1 MPLPGGAAAGLGQSG
16 PAATPGTPPGTGT
29 PDATADLSAA
39 GGGPSQE
46 QPPGSGGGGRGG
58 GAAGLLRSGAMMAVG
73 TLASRITGFLRTALL
88 VAALGTGALADAY
101 NTANT
106 VPFIVYDL
114 LLGGIL
120 TAVVVPLIVRARERD
135 AAYGAR
141 YEQRLFTLAVL
152 GLALMTA
159 VAVLLGPL
167 FIGIYG
173 GGMEGAQRDL
183 AVLFARLFAVQI
195 FFLGVSA
202 FSGAILNTRKRF
214 AAPMWAP
221 VLNNIVICCTA
232 GAFLLVATGRVTPD
246 SISDGQVAL
255 LAGGTIGGMALQT
268 LALWPSLRGSGF
280 RWRPRLDFKKGELGQ
295 IGKMAVWTLAYVVIT
310 QIGFAVTT
318 RLANAAGVLGREQGL
333 GDVGYTPYFNA
344 YQLFQL
350 PYAIIGVSVI
360 TALLP
365 RMSEHAAAGRMAEV
379 RDDFS
384 SGLRLCSVVILPAA
398 GLMGVLSS
406 EITVVL
412 FAHGA
417 TTVENA
423 QVIADVLR
431 MFAIALVPFA
441 AYQLMLRVFYS
452 MQDTRTPTFIG
463 VGVVITNV
471 AMALTAYAVLPTDK
485 IIVGIAGGFAIAQ
498 TVGAVLGWAILRRR
512 LGGMDGRRI
521 FVSYLKLIVA
531 LWPLIGF
538 AYAVHAIVDAALG
551 PGLGTGLLAL
561 AAGSAGGGLLY
572 LAFARMMRVDEVG
585 SMMSMITR
593 RLPGR
598 K

>member
-1 MPLPGGAAAGLGQSG
+1 
-16 PAATPGTPPGTGT
+16 
-29 PDATADLSAA
+29 
-39 GGGPSQE
+39 
-46 QPPGSGGGGRGG
+46 
-58 GAAGLLRSGAMMAVG
+58 MALG
-73 TLASRITGFLRTALL
+73 TLASRITGFLRTAML

-106 VPFIVYDL
+106 VPFIIYDL

-120 TAVVVPLIVRARERD
+120 TAVVVPLIVRAREQD
-135 AAYGAR
+135 PAYGAR

-152 GLALMTA
+152 GLAVMTA
-159 VAVLLGPL
+159 GAVLLGPV
-167 FIGIYG
+167 FITIYG

-214 AAPMWAP
+214 GAPMWAP

-232 GAFLLVATGRVTPD
+232 AAFLLLATGRVTPE

-255 LAGGTIGGMALQT
+255 LAAGTIGGMSLQT
-268 LALWPSLRGSGF
+268 LALWPSLRGTGF
-280 RWRPRLDFKKGELGQ
+280 RWRPRLDFKKGELGR
-295 IGKMAVWTLAYVVIT
+295 IGRMAVWTLTYVVIT
-310 QIGFAVTT
+310 QIGFAVST
-318 RLANAAGVLGREQGL
+318 RLANAAGVLGRKEGL

-365 RMSEHAAAGRMAEV
+365 RMSEHAATGRMREV

-384 SGLRLCSVVILPAA
+384 GGLRLCSVVILPAA
-398 GLMGVLSS
+398 GLMGVLAS

-412 FAHGA
+412 FAHGQTSVA
-417 TTVENA
+417 NA

-431 MFAIALVPFA
+431 LFAVALVPFA
-441 AYQLMLRVFYS
+441 AYQLMLRVFYA
-452 MQDTRTPTFIG
+452 MQDTRTPAFIG
-463 VGVVITNV
+463 AGVVITNI
-471 AMALTAYAVLPTDK
+471 AMSLLSFTLLPTDK
-485 IIVGIAGGFAIAQ
+485 IIVGIAGGFAVAQ
-498 TVGAVLGWAILRRR
+498 TVGAALGWAVLRRR
-512 LGGMDGRRI
+512 LGGGMDGRRI
-521 FVSYLKLIVA
+521 FVAYVKLMVA

-538 AYAVHAIVDAALG
+538 AYATHAIVDAALG
-551 PGLGTGLLAL
+551 PGLDSGLLAL
-561 AAGSAGGGLLY
+561 TVAGAGGGLLY
-572 LAFARMMRVDEVG
+572 LAFARMLRVEEIG
-585 SMMSMITR
+585 SMLSMVTR

-598 K
+598 G

>member
-1 MPLPGGAAAGLGQSG
+1 M
-16 PAATPGTPPGTGT
+16 GT
-29 PDATADLSAA
+29 PDVTAEP
-39 GGGPSQE
+39 GPPPP
-46 QPPGSGGGGRGG
+46 PPGGEGEGGGGEGGGRRGG
-58 GAAGLLRSGAMMAVG
+58 ASGLLRSGAIMAVG
-73 TLASRITGFLRTALL
+73 TLASRLTGFLRTAML

-135 AAYGAR
+135 EVYGAR

-152 GLALMTA
+152 GLALMTT
-159 VAVLLGPL
+159 VAVLLGPV
-167 FIGIYG
+167 FISIYG
-173 GGMEGAQRDL
+173 GSMEGAQRDL

-232 GAFLLVATGRVTPD
+232 GAFLLVATGRVSPE
-246 SISDGQVAL
+246 SITDGQVAL

-318 RLANAAGVLGREQGL
+318 RLANSAGVLGREQGL

-398 GLMGVLSS
+398 GLMGVLAS

-412 FAHGA
+412 FAHGQTSVA
-417 TTVENA
+417 NA
-423 QVIADVLR
+423 QVIAEVLR

-463 VGVVITNV
+463 IGVVITNIT
-471 AMALTAYAVLPTDK
+471 MALTAYAVLPTNK

-498 TVGAVLGWAILRRR
+498 TAGAVLGWAILRRR

-521 FVSYLKLIVA
+521 FVSYLKLAVA

-538 AYAVHAIVDAALG
+538 AYATHAVVDAALG
-551 PGLGTGLLAL
+551 AGLASGLIAL
-561 AAGSAGGGLLY
+561 VAGSVGGGLLY
-572 LAFARMMRVDEVG
+572 LVFARMMRVEEVG
-585 SMMSMITR
+585 SMLSMVTR

-598 K
+598 G

>member
-1 MPLPGGAAAGLGQSG
+1 MVSTPGQVADASG
-16 PAATPGTPPGTGT
+16 EETRLDIPAAPPTVAETPP
-29 PDATADLSAA
+29 
-39 GGGPSQE
+39 E
-46 QPPGSGGGGRGG
+46 SGGGSRGS
-58 GAAGLLRSGAMMAVG
+58 GLLRSGAVMAVG
-73 TLASRITGFLRTALL
+73 TLASRITGFLRTAML

-114 LLGGIL
+114 LLGGVL

-135 AAYGAR
+135 AAYGDR

-152 GLALMTA
+152 GLAVITVVA
-159 VAVLLGPL
+159 VALGPV

-173 GGMEGAQRDL
+173 GGMEGDQREL

-221 VLNNIVICCTA
+221 VLNNIVICGTA
-232 GAFLLVATGRVTPD
+232 GAFLLVVTGKVTPE
-246 SISDGQVAL
+246 SISSTQVAL

-280 RWRPRLDFKKGELGQ
+280 RWRPRLDFRKGELGQ
-295 IGKMAVWTLAYVVIT
+295 MGRMATWTLTYVVIT
-310 QIGFAVTT
+310 QVGFAVTT
-318 RLANAAGVLGREQGL
+318 MLANRAGQMGRDERL

-365 RMSEHAAAGRMAEV
+365 RMSEHAAAGRLAEV

-384 SGLRLCSVVILPAA
+384 SGLRLCSVIILPAA
-398 GLMGVLSS
+398 ALMGVLAS

-412 FAHGA
+412 FAHGQTSVA
-417 TTVENA
+417 NA
-423 QVIADVLR
+423 EVIANVLR
-431 MFAIALVPFA
+431 MFAVALVPFA
-441 AYQLMLRVFYS
+441 VYQLMLRVFYA
-452 MQDTRTPTFIG
+452 MQDTRTPAF
-463 VGVVITNV
+463 VSVAVVATSV
-471 AMALTAYAVLPTDK
+471 TMGLAAYSLLPTEK
-485 IIVGIAGGFAIAQ
+485 IIVGIAAGFATAQ
-498 TVGAVLGWAILRRR
+498 TMGALVGWVILRRR
-512 LGGMDGRRI
+512 LDGMDGRRV
-521 FVSYLKLIVA
+521 FLSYLKLVIA

-538 AYAVHAIVDAALG
+538 AYATHAVLEATLG
-551 PGLGTGLLAL
+551 PGLVAGLLGL
-561 AAGSAGGGLLY
+561 VVGGAGGGLLY
-572 LAFARMMRVDEVG
+572 LVFAKLLRVDEVR
-585 SMMSMITR
+585 SMMSMVTR

-598 K
+598 RG

>member
-1 MPLPGGAAAGLGQSG
+1 MGV
-16 PAATPGTPPGTGT
+16 PPGAYPGVA
-29 PDATADLSAA
+29 PGAGAPEATAELET
-39 GGGPSQE
+39 PQTPMPE
-46 QPPGSGGGGRGG
+46 GGGGERRGG
-58 GAAGLLRSGAMMAVG
+58 VSGVLRSSAIMALG
-73 TLASRITGFLRTALL
+73 TLASRITGFLRTAML

-106 VPFIVYDL
+106 VPFIIYDL

-120 TAVVVPLIVRARERD
+120 TAVVVPLIVRAREQD
-135 AAYGAR
+135 PEYGAR

-152 GLALMTA
+152 GLATMTA
-159 VAVLLGPL
+159 AAVLLGPV
-167 FIGIYG
+167 FITIYG
-173 GGMEGAQRDL
+173 GAMEGAQRDL

-214 AAPMWAP
+214 GAPMWAP
-221 VLNNIVICCTA
+221 VLNNIVICATA
-232 GAFLLVATGRVTPD
+232 ATFLVVASGRVTPE
-246 SISDGQVAL
+246 SISNGQVAL
-255 LAGGTIGGMALQT
+255 LAAGTIGGMTLQT

-280 RWRPRLDFKKGELGQ
+280 RWRPRLDFKKGELGR
-295 IGKMAVWTLAYVVIT
+295 IGRMAVWTLTYVVIT

-318 RLANAAGVLGREQGL
+318 RLANAAGVLGRKDGL

-365 RMSEHAAAGRMAEV
+365 RMSEHAAGGRMRDV

-384 SGLRLCSVVILPAA
+384 NGLRLCSVVILPAA
-398 GLMGVLSS
+398 GLMGVLAS

-412 FAHGA
+412 FAHGQ
-417 TTVENA
+417 TTVANA

-431 MFAIALVPFA
+431 MFAVALVPFA
-441 AYQLMLRVFYS
+441 AYQLMLRVFYA
-452 MQDTRTPTFIG
+452 MQDTRTPAFIS
-463 VGVVITNV
+463 VGVVVTNI
-471 AMALTAYAVLPTDK
+471 AMAVLSYALLPTDK
-485 IIVGIAGGFAIAQ
+485 IIVGIAGGFALAQ
-498 TVGAVLGWAILRRR
+498 TVGAALGWLVLRRR

-521 FVSYLKLIVA
+521 FVAYLKLVVA

-538 AYAVHAIVDAALG
+538 AYATHAVVDAALG
-551 PGLGTGLLAL
+551 TGLDSGLLAL
-561 AAGSAGGGLLY
+561 VVGSAGGGLLY
-572 LAFARMMRVDEVG
+572 LAFARMMRVEEIG
-585 SMMSMITR
+585 SMLSTVTR

-598 K
+598 G

>member
-1 MPLPGGAAAGLGQSG
+1 MALG
-16 PAATPGTPPGTGT
+16 T
-29 PDATADLSAA
+29 
-39 GGGPSQE
+39 
-46 QPPGSGGGGRGG
+46 
-58 GAAGLLRSGAMMAVG
+58 M
-73 TLASRITGFLRTALL
+73 ASRLTGFLRTAML
-88 VAALGTGALADAY
+88 VAALGTGALGDAY

-120 TAVVVPLIVRARERD
+120 TAVVVPLIVRAREQD

-152 GLALMTA
+152 GLATVTTA
-159 VAVLLGPL
+159 AVLLGPV
-167 FIGIYG
+167 FISIYG
-173 GGMEGAQRDL
+173 GSMQGAQRDL

-232 GAFLLVATGRVTPD
+232 GAFLLLATGRVTPE

-280 RWRPRLDFKKGELGQ
+280 RWRPRLDFQKGELGR
-295 IGKMAVWTLAYVVIT
+295 IGRMAVWTLTYVVIT
-310 QIGFAVTT
+310 QIGFAITT
-318 RLANAAGVLGREQGL
+318 RLANSAGVLGRQEGL

-365 RMSEHAAAGRMAEV
+365 RMSEHAAGGRMTEV

-398 GLMGVLSS
+398 GLMGVLAP

-412 FAHGA
+412 FAHGQ

-423 QVIADVLR
+423 HVIADVLR
-431 MFAIALVPFA
+431 MFAVALVPFA
-441 AYQLMLRVFYS
+441 GYQLMLRVFYS
-452 MQDTRTPTFIG
+452 MQDTRTPAFIG
-463 VGVVITNV
+463 AAVVAVNI
-471 AMALTAYAVLPTDK
+471 AMALTAFAVLPTDK

-498 TVGAVLGWAILRRR
+498 TTGGVIGWAILRRR

-521 FVSYLKLIVA
+521 VGTYLKLAVA

-538 AYAVHAIVDAALG
+538 AYAAHAVADAV
-551 PGLGTGLLAL
+551 LGTGLVSGIVAL
-561 AAGSAGGGLLY
+561 AVGGAGGGLLY
-572 LAFARMMRVDEVG
+572 LAFARLMRVEEVG
-585 SMMSMITR
+585 SMLSMVTR

-598 K
+598 G

>member
-1 MPLPGGAAAGLGQSG
+1 MPTVPDAPGG
-16 PAATPGTPPGTGT
+16 PGGEPPS
-29 PDATADLSAA
+29 DK
-39 GGGPSQE
+39 
-46 QPPGSGGGGRGG
+46 GSS
-58 GAAGLLRSGAMMAVG
+58 GLLRSGAIMAVG
-73 TLASRITGFLRTALL
+73 TLASRVTGFLRTAML
-88 VAALGTGALADAY
+88 VAALGTGAVADAY

-135 AAYGAR
+135 SEYGAQ

-152 GLALMTA
+152 GLSVITA
-159 VAVLLGPL
+159 IAVLLGPV
-167 FIGIYG
+167 FMSIYG
-173 GGMEGAQRDL
+173 GSMKGDQRDL

-232 GAFLLVATGRVTPD
+232 AAFLLVSSGKVTPE
-246 SISDGQVAL
+246 SISSGQITL
-255 LAGGTIGGMALQT
+255 LAAGTIGGMALQT

-280 RWRPRLDFKKGELGQ
+280 RWRPRLDFRKGELGQ
-295 IGKMAVWTLAYVVIT
+295 MGRMAIWTLAYVVIT
-310 QIGFAVTT
+310 QVGFAVTT
-318 RLANAAGVLGREQGL
+318 RLANAAGVAGRQEGI

-365 RMSEHAAAGRMAEV
+365 RMSEHAAAGRMIEL

-384 SGLRLCSVVILPAA
+384 NGLRLCSAVILPAA
-398 GLMGVLSS
+398 ALMAVLAP
-406 EITVVL
+406 EITTVL
-412 FAHGA
+412 FAHGNTSERDA
-417 TTVENA
+417 L
-423 QVIADVLR
+423 VIANVLR
-431 MFAIALVPFA
+431 AFAIALVPFA

-452 MQDTRTPTFIG
+452 MQDTRTPTFIS
-463 VGVVITNV
+463 VGVVATNIV
-471 AMALTAYAVLPTDK
+471 SSIAMYNLLPTNK
-485 IIVGIAGGFAIAQ
+485 IIVGIAGGFAVAQ
-498 TVGAVLGWAILRRR
+498 TVGAIVGWAILRGR
-512 LGGMDGRRI
+512 LGGMDGRRV
-521 FVSYLKLIVA
+521 FTTYLKLAVA
-531 LWPLIGF
+531 IWPLIGF
-538 AYAVHAIVDAALG
+538 AYATHAIIDATL
-551 PGLGTGLLAL
+551 GLGLLPGLLAL
-561 AAGSAGGGLLY
+561 VLGSAGGGLLY
-572 LAFARMMRVDEVG
+572 LVFAKLLRVGEVQ
-585 SMMSMITR
+585 SMISMVAG

-598 K
+598 G

>member
-1 MPLPGGAAAGLGQSG
+1 
-16 PAATPGTPPGTGT
+16 
-29 PDATADLSAA
+29 
-39 GGGPSQE
+39 
-46 QPPGSGGGGRGG
+46 
-58 GAAGLLRSGAMMAVG
+58 MAVG
-73 TLASRITGFLRTALL
+73 TLASRVTGFLRTAML

-135 AAYGAR
+135 EAYGDR

-159 VAVLLGPL
+159 AAVALGPV
-167 FIGIYG
+167 FISIYG
-173 GGMEGAQRDL
+173 DAMEGAQRDL

-221 VLNNIVICCTA
+221 ILNNIVICCTA
-232 GAFLLVATGRVTPD
+232 AAFLLVASGRVSPD
-246 SISDGQVAL
+246 SITDGQVAL
-255 LAGGTIGGMALQT
+255 LAGGTIGGMTLQT

-295 IGKMAVWTLAYVVIT
+295 IRKMAVWTLTYVVIT

-318 RLANAAGVLGREQGL
+318 RLANAAGVLGRKEGL

-365 RMSEHAAAGRMAEV
+365 RMSEHAAGGRMAEV

-398 GLMGVLSS
+398 GLMGVLAS
-406 EITVVL
+406 EIAVVL
-412 FAHGA
+412 FAHGQ
-417 TTVENA
+417 TTEANA

-463 VGVVITNV
+463 VGVVITNI
-471 AMALTAYAVLPTDK
+471 AMALTAYSVLPTEK

-498 TVGAVLGWAILRRR
+498 TTGAVLGWAVLRRR

-521 FVSYLKLIVA
+521 FVSYLKVVVA

-538 AYAVHAIVDAALG
+538 AYATHAVLDAAF
-551 PGLGTGLLAL
+551 GTGLFTGLVAL
-561 AAGSAGGGLLY
+561 VVGSAGGGLLY
-572 LAFARMMRVDEVG
+572 LAFARMLRVEEVG
-585 SMMSMITR
+585 SMLSMVTR

-598 K
+598 G

>member
-1 MPLPGGAAAGLGQSG
+1 MPGGPGAPG
-16 PAATPGTPPGTGT
+16 PGDP
-29 PDATADLSAA
+29 
-39 GGGPSQE
+39 GGPGGE
-46 QPPGSGGGGRGG
+46 PPSDK
-58 GAAGLLRSGAMMAVG
+58 GASGLLRSGAIMAVG
-73 TLASRITGFLRTALL
+73 TLASRVTGFLRTAML
-88 VAALGTGALADAY
+88 VAALGTGAVADAY

-135 AAYGAR
+135 SAYGAQ

-152 GLALMTA
+152 GLSVITA
-159 VAVLLGPL
+159 IAVLLGPV
-167 FIGIYG
+167 FISIYG
-173 GGMEGAQRDL
+173 GKMEGDQRDL

-232 GAFLLVATGRVTPD
+232 AAFLLVSTGKVTPE
-246 SISDGQVAL
+246 SISSGQITL
-255 LAGGTIGGMALQT
+255 LAAGTIGGMALQT
-268 LALWPSLRGSGF
+268 LALWPSLRSSGF
-280 RWRPRLDFKKGELGQ
+280 RWRPRLDFRKGELGQ
-295 IGKMAVWTLAYVVIT
+295 MGRMAIWTLAYVMIT

-318 RLANAAGVLGREQGL
+318 RLANAAGVEGRQEGI

-365 RMSEHAAAGRMAEV
+365 RMSEHAAAGRMGEV

-384 SGLRLCSVVILPAA
+384 NGLRLCSAVILPAA
-398 GLMGVLSS
+398 ALMGVFAS
-406 EITVVL
+406 EITTVL
-412 FAHGA
+412 FAHGNTSESDA
-417 TTVENA
+417 L
-423 QVIADVLR
+423 VIANVLR
-431 MFAIALVPFA
+431 AFAVALVPFA

-452 MQDTRTPTFIG
+452 MQDTRTPTFIS
-463 VGVVITNV
+463 VAVVATNIT
-471 AMALTAYAVLPTDK
+471 ASITMYSLLPTDK
-485 IIVGIAGGFAIAQ
+485 IIVGIASGFAVAQ
-498 TVGAVLGWAILRRR
+498 TAGAIVGWVILRRR
-512 LGGMDGRRI
+512 LGGMDGRRV
-521 FVSYLKLIVA
+521 FTAYVKLAVA
-531 LWPLIGF
+531 IWPLIGF
-538 AYAVHAIVDAALG
+538 AYATHAIIDATL
-551 PGLGTGLLAL
+551 GLGLLSGLIAL
-561 AAGSAGGGLLY
+561 AVGSAGGGVLY
-572 LAFARMMRVDEVG
+572 LFFAKLLRVGEVQ
-585 SMMSMITR
+585 SMISMVAG

-598 K
+598 G

>member
-1 MPLPGGAAAGLGQSG
+1 MPLPGGAAPGIAQSG
-16 PAATPGTPPGTGT
+16 PASTPGTPPGTGT
-29 PDATADLSAA
+29 PAATTEVNVP
-39 GGGPSQE
+39 GTPPQGPA
-46 QPPGSGGGGRGG
+46 PGGR
-58 GAAGLLRSGAMMAVG
+58 GAAGLLRSGAVMALG
-73 TLASRITGFLRTALL
+73 TLASRITGFLRTAML

-135 AAYGAR
+135 EAYGVR

-159 VAVLLGPL
+159 AAVLLGPV
-167 FIGIYG
+167 FIAIYG
-173 GGMEGAQRDL
+173 GAMEGPQRDL

-221 VLNNIVICCTA
+221 VLNNIVIICTA
-232 GAFLLVATGRVTPD
+232 GAFLLVASGTVDPGT
-246 SISDGQVAL
+246 ITDGQVAL
-255 LAGGTIGGMALQT
+255 LAGGTIGGMTLQT

-280 RWRPRLDFKKGELGQ
+280 RWRPRLDFRKGELGQ
-295 IGKMAVWTLAYVVIT
+295 IGKMAIWTLAYVVIT

-318 RLANAAGVLGREQGL
+318 RLANAAGVMGREQGL

-365 RMSEHAAAGRMAEV
+365 RMSEHAAAGRMGEL

-384 SGLRLCSVVILPAA
+384 SGLRLCSVIILPAA
-398 GLMGVLSS
+398 GLMAVLSD
-406 EITVVL
+406 EIAVVL
-412 FAHGA
+412 FAHGQA
-417 TTVENA
+417 SVANA
-423 QVIADVLR
+423 LVIADVLR
-431 MFAIALVPFA
+431 LFAVALVPFA

-463 VGVVITNV
+463 AGVVVTNI
-471 AMALTAYAVLPTDK
+471 AAALTAYAVLPTDK

-498 TVGAVLGWAILRRR
+498 TVGALLGWAILRRR

-521 FVSYLKLIVA
+521 FVTYLKLAVA

-538 AYAVHAIVDAALG
+538 AYATHAVLDAVLG
-551 PGLGTGLLAL
+551 PGLASGLLAL
-561 AAGSAGGGLLY
+561 AVGSAGGGLLY
-572 LAFARMMRVDEVG
+572 FAFARMMRVDEVG
-585 SMMSMITR
+585 SMLSMITR

-598 K
+598 G

>member
-1 MPLPGGAAAGLGQSG
+1 MTTDMGAGAGTAEAPPSEPPKSGGAS
-16 PAATPGTPPGTGT
+16 
-29 PDATADLSAA
+29 
-39 GGGPSQE
+39 
-46 QPPGSGGGGRGG
+46 
-58 GAAGLLRSGAMMAVG
+58 GLLRSGAIMAIG
-73 TLASRITGFLRTALL
+73 TLASRLTGFLRTALL

-135 AAYGAR
+135 ETYGAR

-152 GLALMTA
+152 GLAVMTTAA
-159 VAVLLGPL
+159 VMLGPL
-167 FIGIYG
+167 FITIYG

-232 GAFLLVATGRVTPD
+232 AAFLLLATGKVDPA

-280 RWRPRLDFKKGELGQ
+280 RWRPRLDFRKGELGQ
-295 IGKMAVWTLAYVVIT
+295 IGRMAVWTLSYVLIT
-310 QIGFAVTT
+310 QVGFAVTT
-318 RLANAAGVLGREQGL
+318 RLANAAGVLGREEGL

-365 RMSEHAAAGRMAEV
+365 RMSEHAAAGRMGEV
-379 RDDFS
+379 REDFS
-384 SGLRLCSVVILPAA
+384 SGLRLCSTVILPAA
-398 GLMGVLSS
+398 GLMGVLAS

-412 FAHGA
+412 FAHGQ
-417 TTVENA
+417 TTVANA

-431 MFAIALVPFA
+431 MFAVALVPFA

-452 MQDTRTPTFIG
+452 LQDTRTPTFIG
-463 VGVVITNV
+463 VGVVLTNI
-471 AMALTAYAVLPTDK
+471 AMALLSYNLLPTDK
-485 IIVGIAGGFAIAQ
+485 IIVGIAGGFAVAQ
-498 TVGAVLGWAILRRR
+498 TAGAILGWAILRRR
-512 LGGMDGRRI
+512 LNGMDGRRV
-521 FVSYLKLIVA
+521 FVSYLKLAVA

-538 AYAVHAIVDAALG
+538 AYATHAIADAALG
-551 PGLGTGLLAL
+551 AGLASGLLAL
-561 AAGSAGGGLLY
+561 AVGSAGGGLLY
-572 LAFARMMRVDEVG
+572 LVFARMMRVEEIG
-585 SMMSMITR
+585 SMLSMVTR

-598 K
+598 G